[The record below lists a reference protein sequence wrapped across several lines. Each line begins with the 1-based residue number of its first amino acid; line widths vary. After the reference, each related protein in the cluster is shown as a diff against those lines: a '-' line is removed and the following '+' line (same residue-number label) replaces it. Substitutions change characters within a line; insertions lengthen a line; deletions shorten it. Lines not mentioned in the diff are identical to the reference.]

1 MQLELNET
9 QRMVQ
14 QAARDYAT
22 RVIQPQ
28 AADIDKHERFPRE
41 ILKGLGDLGLLAV
54 NVPEAYGGAAA
65 GAVAYALAMQEVSRA
80 CASTG
85 VTMAVTNMVGE
96 VIARF
101 GTEEQRRAYCPKL
114 ASFEYA
120 AGAFALSEPEA
131 GSDPGGMAT
140 TATREAGGWVIR
152 GAKQWITSGA
162 HAGVMVVWAR
172 TGDRATHPGT
182 RGISCFLVEGGAP
195 GLKVGKPEDKM
206 GIRGSNTVPL
216 EFDGVRVPE
225 SALLGQEN
233 GGFKIAM
240 MALDGGRIGISSQAI
255 GIARAALAESVAYAK
270 ERKTFGVPIAEH
282 QAIQWKLADMQT
294 AIEAAH
300 LLSMRAA
307 WMKEHGQPFSKEA
320 AMAKV
325 FASESAVRVCNEAVQ
340 IHGGYGYVRE
350 LPAER
355 HLVGSTGETA
365 LRAAGSDPGD
375 GAVAVGVGGLGI
387 GARHIADGKLLG
399 GGT

>member
-1 MQLELNET
+1 VKVDMQFELNET

-41 ILKGLGDLGLLAV
+41 ILKGLGGLGLLAV

-65 GAVAYALAMQEVSRA
+65 GAVAYALAMQEVARA
-80 CASTG
+80 CASTA

-101 GTEEQRRAYCPKL
+101 GTEEQRQTHCPKL
-114 ASFEYA
+114 ASFAYA

-140 TATREAGGWVIR
+140 TATREGNEWVLR

-195 GLKVGKPEDKM
+195 GLKVGRPEDKM

-216 EFDGVRVPE
+216 ELDGVRLPE
-225 SALLGQEN
+225 SALLGEPE

-240 MALDGGRIGISSQAI
+240 MALDGGRIGISAQAI
-255 GIARAALAESVAYAK
+255 GIARAALDESVAYAK
-270 ERKTFGVPIAEH
+270 DRKQFGHPIADF
-282 QAIQWKLADMQT
+282 QAIQWKLADSKT
-294 AIEAAH
+294 ELDAAH
-300 LLSMRAA
+300 LLCMRAA
-307 WMKEHGQPFSKEA
+307 WLKEAGRPFSREASMAKLYASEA
-320 AMAKV
+320 AN
-325 FASESAVRVCNEAVQ
+325 RICNRAVQ
-340 IHGGYGYVRE
+340 VHGGYGYTRE
-350 LPAER
+350 FAAER
-355 HLVGSTGETA
+355 HLRDVRVTTIYEGTSEVQRIVIARSTLQG
-365 LRAAGSDPGD
+365 
-375 GAVAVGVGGLGI
+375 
-387 GARHIADGKLLG
+387 
-399 GGT
+399 